1 MHQDLKTA
9 INHTRIEVNQALDDY
24 LVINRPE
31 NLHQAMAYSVNAGGK
46 RLRPILVLWTGELF
60 GGEKKQLLPIA
71 CALELIHTY
80 SLIHDDLPCMD
91 DDDLRRGIPTNH
103 RVYGEAG
110 ALLAGDA
117 LLTKA
122 FAVMAKARE
131 MGADPRRLLQVI
143 QEVSEA
149 AGSLGMVGGQFVDI
163 SVEGQEVDFATL
175 KYIHSQKTGALFRAA
190 IRSGAIMSGALK
202 GDLDRLTRF
211 ADYFGLLFQI
221 TDDILDVIGDEAKL
235 GKPVGSDQDHQKAT
249 YPALLG
255 LEKSRELAKENCQNA
270 KAELQTY
277 GKKAELFLLLLDYI
291 LQRES

>member
-24 LVINRPE
+24 LSIDRPE

-60 GGEKKQLLPIA
+60 DGEKKQLLPIA

-122 FAVMAKARE
+122 FSVMAKASE
-131 MGADPRRLLQVI
+131 TGTDPWRLLQVI

-163 SVEGQEVDFATL
+163 SVEGQTVDFDTL

-190 IRSGAIMSGALK
+190 IRSGAIMSGAPK
-202 GDLDRLTRF
+202 ADLDRLTRF

-255 LEKSRELAKENCQNA
+255 LEKARELAIENCQNA

-277 GKKAELFLLLLDYI
+277 GKKADLFLLLLDYI
-291 LQRES
+291 LHRES